1 MYFAMLVIVYA
12 QSLSCVWLFVTPWT
26 VASQV
31 SLSIEFSSKEN
42 LSGLPFLTP
51 RDLLNP
57 GIECTSLEFPV
68 LASRFFT
75 NCTTWEALLK
85 AVFILKFNTSLREL
99 KTNPLMHFS
108 ILLERSRLHFF
119 LLGKLRH
126 RFNSKLLLFTLPLA
140 YFK

>member
-1 MYFAMLVIVYA
+1 MLMIVYA

-31 SLSIEFSSKEN
+31 SLSMEFSRKEN
-42 LSGLPFLTP
+42 SSGLPFLTP

-57 GIECTSLEFPV
+57 GIEQTSLEFPAW
-68 LASRFFT
+68 ASRFFT

-85 AVFILKFNTSLREL
+85 AVFILKCNTSLREL
-99 KTNPLMHFS
+99 KTNPLMHLS
-108 ILLERSRLHFF
+108 ILLERSGLHFF